1 MTFISVKEIV
11 RTDDGEQKIPVSINL
26 DKVAVIR
33 PNGDSA
39 SLIFFDNEML
49 CIDYPY
55 EKLKLEIQNMEH
67 YKYYM

>member
-33 PNGDSA
+33 PNGDSE

-55 EKLKLEIQNMEH
+55 EKLKLEIQ
-67 YKYYM
+67 KVGIK